1 MINVFIDTSGS
12 MSEMGKDSGAMY
24 IVKSIQDYCEFH
36 NVKSNVYKFDG
47 NMVRNIHS
55 IKFNENINI
64 GLLRNFI
71 KSNNLVG
78 NILVSDGLFDEEV
91 LDNTISISIG
101 IDADLYNLEKVSSN
115 VFEPENIIG
124 ALEYLLFINNDGK
137 NIQDEED
144 EDDDWG

>member
-12 MSEMGKDSGAMY
+12 MSEMGKDSGAVY
-24 IVKSIQDYCEFH
+24 VVKSIQDYCEFH
-36 NVKSNVYKFDG
+36 SVKSNVYKFDG

-64 GLLRNFI
+64 GLLKDFI

-78 NILVSDGLFDEEV
+78 NILVSDGLFDEEI